1 MTTRTPSARPR
12 LFVIAAPSGAGKTSL
27 VRELLAREP
36 NLRVC
41 VSHTTRKQ
49 RPNEVD
55 GSDYHFVTVPAF
67 ESLVAADGFL
77 EWAKV
82 FDNYYGTSRGAL
94 AAAFGAGH
102 DVILEIDWQ
111 GAQQV
116 RERTHDPVTDL
127 PGCTGIFILPPSRAA
142 LAQRLR
148 GRGTD
153 DDAVIARRLADA
165 VDDMNH
171 HAEFDFVVVNDD
183 FGQAVA
189 DLQAIL
195 AGRGDALRG
204 GRSAL
209 TPLLADLL
217 ADPLAD

>member
-1 MTTRTPSARPR
+1 MSGGR

-49 RPNEVD
+49 RPNEV
-55 GSDYHFVTVPAF
+55 GGRDYHFVTAAAF

-111 GAQQV
+111 GARQV
-116 RERTHDPVTDL
+116 RERTQDPVTDQ
-127 PGCTGIFILPPSRAA
+127 PGCTGIFILPPSIPE
-142 LAQRLR
+142 LRLR
-148 GRGTD
+148 LERRAED
-153 DDAVIARRLADA
+153 SAEVIATRLANAKVEIDRWRDYDY
-165 VDDMNH
+165 VL
-171 HAEFDFVVVNDD
+171 VNDHLERT
-183 FGQAVA
+183 FGR
-189 DLQAIL
+189 LRAIL
-195 AGRGDALRG
+195 AAERLRRERQTG
-204 GRSAL
+204 LPAFVSG
-209 TPLLADLL
+209 LLADL
-217 ADPLAD
+217 

>member
-1 MTTRTPSARPR
+1 MSGGR

-55 GSDYHFVTVPAF
+55 GRDYHFVTVPAF
-67 ESLVAADGFL
+67 EALVAADGFL

-116 RERTHDPVTDL
+116 RERTHDHVTGL
-127 PGCTGIFILPPSRAA
+127 PGCTGIFILPPSAEELRDRLIGRAQDSASTVAKRMARAA
-142 LAQRLR
+142 DEISHWPEYDYVIVNDNLDVASAEIEAIIRAERLR
-148 GRGTD
+148 RRRRTGLTQF
-153 DDAVIARRLADA
+153 VRRLTKT
-165 VDDMNH
+165 
-171 HAEFDFVVVNDD
+171 
-183 FGQAVA
+183 
-189 DLQAIL
+189 L
-195 AGRGDALRG
+195 
-204 GRSAL
+204 
-209 TPLLADLL
+209 
-217 ADPLAD
+217 

>member
-1 MTTRTPSARPR
+1 MSGGR

-55 GSDYHFVTVPAF
+55 GRDYHFVTVPVF

-94 AAAFGAGH
+94 TAVTCCG
-102 DVILEIDWQ
+102 
-111 GAQQV
+111 
-116 RERTHDPVTDL
+116 RTSAP
-127 PGCTGIFILPPSRAA
+127 CS
-142 LAQRLR
+142 
-148 GRGTD
+148 RGT
-153 DDAVIARRLADA
+153 
-165 VDDMNH
+165 
-171 HAEFDFVVVNDD
+171 
-183 FGQAVA
+183 
-189 DLQAIL
+189 
-195 AGRGDALRG
+195 
-204 GRSAL
+204 
-209 TPLLADLL
+209 PPCLLA
-217 ADPLAD
+217 AQVK